1 MPRNNS
7 GGYKGWCRGSDSQG
21 ARLHQNPVMQ
31 PKTLPT
37 PRATTQ
43 GTNPSL
49 LRHRDSGNQF
59 CFNNRFFSLLAL
71 KIHTSFRNQGANKES
86 ESPRLGVRS
95 TGKERNGSSR
105 THGQHGHVSTAAYSQ
120 VDTSELC
127 ALATLNNHSD
137 CRMTGSPPIQLELV
151 SPCLCLLRA
160 CG

>member
-7 GGYKGWCRGSDSQG
+7 GGYQGWCRGSDSQG
-21 ARLHQNPVMQ
+21 ARLRQNPVMQ
-31 PKTLPT
+31 PETLPT

-59 CFNNRFFSLLAL
+59 CFDNRFVSSLAL
-71 KIHTSFRNQGANKES
+71 KIHTSFRNQGASKRS
-86 ESPRLGVRS
+86 ESPKFGVRS
-95 TGKERNGSSR
+95 TRKERNWSSG
-105 THGQHGHVSTAAYSQ
+105 THGQHGHVSTAAYFQ

-137 CRMTGSPPIQLELV
+137 CKMTGSPPIHSKLELV
-151 SPCLCLLRA
+151 SP
-160 CG
+160 